1 MLIACSCLVTE
12 GCQCTQILTDT
23 HTLYVVQVFRRY
35 LPSLSSS
42 PAPTIAIHNPMM
54 PMMDDFTAHCMAHA
68 MHHNAPNQLLLPPP
82 PYTHRP
88 ASPHSDTPYSSPT
101 SSPLHSPYLS
111 PCPSPGASPC
121 PSPTPQLR
129 APSAPTCKSS
139 TSKLSPPPYLQC
151 NSQVPFYN

>member
-1 MLIACSCLVTE
+1 MLETHSQMLFTE
-12 GCQCTQILTDT
+12 GLC
-23 HTLYVVQVFRRY
+23 FFF
-35 LPSLSSS
+35 PS

-54 PMMDDFTAHCMAHA
+54 PMMDDFTAQYMTQA

-111 PCPSPGASPC
+111 PVPSPGASPC

-129 APSAPTCKSS
+129 APSAPTCKFPP
-139 TSKLSPPPYLQC
+139 LPYNSPG
-151 NSQVPFYN
+151 NSCAPFKNIGYFHCVCKRLLFRI